1 MGYCVEADVKK
12 RGGSYM
18 NSSMPVTVAFDFS
31 RAIETV
37 SDEIDSKL
45 FKAGVEVPVDTTT
58 FTIAKRRLRDLC
70 VLGVLAIQEDAL
82 GVRASAGGNEKETAS
97 NRYQKLY
104 RDALAGYTSWP
115 QSLFAGESST
125 TGAWNGNAPVK
136 PKGDAFWSYNDENDV
151 EPEFEVEDE
160 F

>member
-12 RGGSYM
+12 RGGSYI
-18 NSSMPVTVAFDFS
+18 NSTMPVTLNFDFS

-37 SDEIDSKL
+37 SDEINSEL
-45 FKAGVEVPVDTTT
+45 FKAGVEIPVDTTT
-58 FTIAKRRLRDLC
+58 FTVAKRRLRDLC

-97 NRYQKLY
+97 QNYRRLY
-104 RDALAGYTSWP
+104 KEALAGYTSWP
-115 QSLFAGESST
+115 QSLFAGESDSS
-125 TGAWNGNAPVK
+125 GALNGNAPVR
-136 PKGDAFWSYNDENDV
+136 PTGDVFWSYNDENGV
-151 EPEFEVEDE
+151 EPEFEVDDE

>member
-1 MGYCVEADVKK
+1 MGS
-12 RGGSYM
+12 G
-18 NSSMPVTVAFDFS
+18 
-31 RAIETV
+31 
-37 SDEIDSKL
+37 
-45 FKAGVEVPVDTTT
+45 
-58 FTIAKRRLRDLC
+58 FTIATRRLRDLC

-136 PKGDAFWSYNDENDV
+136 PKGTLSGL
-151 EPEFEVEDE
+151 
-160 F
+160 